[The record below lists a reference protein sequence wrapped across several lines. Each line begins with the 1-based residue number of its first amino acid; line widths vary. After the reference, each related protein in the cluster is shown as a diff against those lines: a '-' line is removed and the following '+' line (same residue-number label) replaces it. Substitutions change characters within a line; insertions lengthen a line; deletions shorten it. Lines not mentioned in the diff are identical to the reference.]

1 MTMKWMRRK
10 TLCTLVLLMSTPQLT
25 YAAQPQ
31 STAEKPLMT
40 DIALQK
46 GGILVGQ
53 VTGKKNEQQIIRI
66 RQNNE
71 LVAEV
76 TTGKNGQFMVKGLR
90 GGIYEIISS
99 QGEGSFRAWA
109 EGTAPPAAKQ
119 FALLVNSDENVVR
132 GQWGW
137 MPYPSYDLSV
147 GQIAAISAG
156 IAGLVVGTIALV
168 REPDPS

>member
-1 MTMKWMRRK
+1 MKWMRHK

-25 YAAQPQ
+25 LAAEPRA
-31 STAEKPLMT
+31 TAKTPLMT

-53 VTGKKNEQQIIRI
+53 VTGKQNEQQIIRI

-71 LVAEV
+71 LIAEV
-76 TTGKNGQFMVKGLR
+76 VTGKNGQFMVKGLR
-90 GGIYEIISS
+90 GGMYEIVSS

-119 FALLVNSDENVVR
+119 FALLVNSNEKVVR
-132 GQWGW
+132 GQLGW
-137 MPYPSYDLSV
+137 MPFNLSV
-147 GQIAAISAG
+147 GQIVAISAG
-156 IAGLVVGTIALV
+156 AAGVGVATIALV